1 MQNKLS
7 ISIRLLALAGVL
19 AFIGLVWLYTR
30 EFPVFGNT
38 IGVRGLLAGGFL
50 LGALAGGAAA
60 YALRR
65 RLTPWENHL
74 PEVFTL
80 LVFSTLLLPLL
91 GSLLNRA
98 GGQVSHEPFEFV
110 SEMPYISSNYGLLKG
125 EKIKPS
131 GYALRVKENGRLYRF
146 QYKTQAYFPLTKPGE
161 TVLLPVRK
169 GLLGFRVME
178 MDKGK
183 K

>member
-19 AFIGLVWLYTR
+19 FFFGLIWLYTR

-38 IGVRGLLAGGFL
+38 IGVRALLAGGFL
-50 LGALAGGAAA
+50 LGALAGGGAV
-60 YALRR
+60 YALRE

-74 PEVFTL
+74 PEVFIL
-80 LVFSTLLLPLL
+80 LFFSLLFMPLL

-98 GGQVSHEPFEFV
+98 GGQVEYQPFEFV
-110 SEMPYISSNYGLLKG
+110 SETPYISSNYGLLKS

-169 GLLGFRVME
+169 GLLGFRVVE
-178 MDKGK
+178 LFNGL
-183 K
+183 

>member
-1 MQNKLS
+1 MQNRPS

-19 AFIGLVWLYTR
+19 FFFGLVWLYTR

-38 IGVRGLLAGGFL
+38 IGVRGLLIGCL
-50 LGALAGGAAA
+50 LSGALAGGALL
-60 YALRR
+60 YALRH
-65 RLTPWENHL
+65 RLMPWENHL

-80 LVFSTLLLPLL
+80 LFFSILFIPLL

-98 GGQVSHEPFEFV
+98 GGQVEYQPFEFV
-110 SEMPYISSNYGLLKG
+110 SETPYIASNYGLLKG

-131 GYALRVKENGRLYRF
+131 GYALHVKENGRLYRF

-169 GLLGFRVME
+169 GLLGFRVVE
-178 MDKGK
+178 LSKGL
-183 K
+183 